1 MVPAPFAYPFRGER
15 GVDTLLV
22 GGALHL
28 VSVYLPVA
36 PLVVVLGYLLVVL
49 RETASRDAE
58 TRFDALPQF
67 RNVREILRVGL
78 GGAVVVAA
86 FLLPATV
93 TLLVTVAGASQLSLS
108 AGNIPFTVSF
118 GFALGST
125 TSLLLAVV
133 FVYLLPAALVNYL
146 ARRQLRAAF
155 DPDVLRRAAV
165 HGAYF
170 YDVLVGVVA
179 GSLLLVVARATTPFA
194 VGFFV
199 AFYGELVMVAFWSRG
214 VSRSIPDVVDA
225 V

>member
-1 MVPAPFAYPFRGER
+1 M
-15 GVDTLLV
+15 
-22 GGALHL
+22 
-28 VSVYLPVA
+28 
-36 PLVVVLGYLLVVL
+36 
-49 RETASRDAE
+49 
-58 TRFDALPQF
+58 PQF

-78 GGAVVVAA
+78 GGAVVVVA

-108 AGNIPFTVSF
+108 AGDVPFTVSF

-133 FVYLLPAALVNYL
+133 FVYLLPAALANYL

-155 DPDVLRRAAV
+155 DLDVLRRAAV
-165 HGAYF
+165 HGGYF

-179 GSLLLVVARATTPFA
+179 GSLLLVAARATAPFA

-199 AFYGELVMVAFWSRG
+199 AFYGELVTVAFWSRG
-214 VSRSIPDVVDA
+214 VSRAIPDVVDA
-225 V
+225 A